1 MNMMKKICTLL
12 CFLLCVGLL
21 TAQVEQDC
29 GAVDCPGRCGR
40 FIDNNGDGF
49 CDRGRLSSPQNT
61 VKEEAPATVE
71 EQPAAPAKHV
81 DAAKPERPSAASQPT
96 KKEEAVAVEDTFE
109 PLEPIIEDDFSP
121 SAPVDAPKEKKPY
134 DLIWISLVTLGLYAV
149 TLILVKTGRMK
160 LAVHRKIWNFLLLI
174 TFLVSCLLGFFLV
187 IQINYHLAWD
197 ALATIRYYHVQF
209 GIAMTIVA
217 MLHVLWH
224 IPYFKTYFKKKKG
237 E

>member
-1 MNMMKKICTLL
+1 MRMFLYYALHSFVNQIKKLFKTWVMVFIIVCFVFGMGIGLFAVTLSNL
-12 CFLLCVGLL
+12 
-21 TAQVEQDC
+21 AEK
-29 GAVDCPGRCGR
+29 
-40 FIDNNGDGF
+40 N
-49 CDRGRLSSPQNT
+49 
-61 VKEEAPATVE
+61 KEE
-71 EQPAAPAKHV
+71 
-81 DAAKPERPSAASQPT
+81 T
-96 KKEEAVAVEDTFE
+96 KITET
-109 PLEPIIEDDFSP
+109 
-121 SAPVDAPKEKKPY
+121 VDAPKEKKPY

>member
-1 MNMMKKICTLL
+1 MKKICTLL

-21 TAQVEQDC
+21 AAQVEQDC

-71 EQPAAPAKHV
+71 EQPAAPAKRV

-160 LAVHRKIWNFLLLI
+160 LAIHRKIWNFLLLI